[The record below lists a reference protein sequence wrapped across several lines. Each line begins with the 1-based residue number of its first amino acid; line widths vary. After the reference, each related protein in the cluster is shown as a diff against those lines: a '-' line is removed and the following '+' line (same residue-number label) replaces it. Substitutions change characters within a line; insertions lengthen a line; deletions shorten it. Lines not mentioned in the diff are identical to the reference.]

1 MVDTHTCLTK
11 KKLSA
16 IIRTIF
22 QEEFQ
27 KQEQN
32 QLNNISAN
40 FEITKKERNDLKK
53 ELSDFRTSFEFTEG
67 VLEKKIENEEKHLD
81 ILEEKFKNFTIRIQT
96 IFKIN

>member
-1 MVDTHTCLTK
+1 MVDTHTCLTE